1 MHVNGLAKPGT
12 ESRAIIITTAMHSYM
27 QAENKMIN
35 DPIVKLSS
43 SQFHVHMYVM
53 YIRGI
58 PANKERSYGN
68 FLVHFESCNDNR
80 AGPESVSI
88 VQTSIPELNFFFRCG
103 HETLGGGES

>member
-43 SQFHVHMYVM
+43 SQFHVHMCM
-53 YIRGI
+53 YITDD
-58 PANKERSYGN
+58 RSTDTDTDTDRITHY
-68 FLVHFESCNDNR
+68 LHYRS
-80 AGPESVSI
+80 
-88 VQTSIPELNFFFRCG
+88 T
-103 HETLGGGES
+103 

>member
-43 SQFHVHMYVM
+43 SQFHVHMYVVM
-53 YIRGI
+53 YITDDR
-58 PANKERSYGN
+58 
-68 FLVHFESCNDNR
+68 
-80 AGPESVSI
+80 
-88 VQTSIPELNFFFRCG
+88 
-103 HETLGGGES
+103 